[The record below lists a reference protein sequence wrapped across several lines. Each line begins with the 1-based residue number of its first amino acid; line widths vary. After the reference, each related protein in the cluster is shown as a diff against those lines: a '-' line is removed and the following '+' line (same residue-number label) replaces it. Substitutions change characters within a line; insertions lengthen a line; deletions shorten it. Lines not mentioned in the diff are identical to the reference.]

1 MSDEQQLSEVLSE
14 FARTLVTDFPI
25 HGILDH
31 LVKRIVDVLPVSAAG
46 VTLIAPDASPRYV
59 AASDDAALCFERLQ
73 SELGEGPCLVAFQ
86 TGDAVATPDLR
97 SEDRFPRFTKR
108 ALSEGLRA
116 VFAFPLN
123 NGQNRMGALDLY
135 GTDPGPLDTRSMSAA
150 HTLADV
156 ASAYMCNAQT
166 RADLQES
173 SDKARET
180 ALHDPLTGLPNRT
193 LLLERLDHAVDRGR
207 RSGMI
212 SAVLFADLDEFKQI
226 NDLHGHLVGDE
237 LLVAIS
243 ERLTAALRPGDTL
256 ARLSG
261 DEFIILCEDL
271 GSPAEADGIAARLV
285 DAVAAPCVLSCA
297 QVEVTAS
304 VGIAFSGN
312 SDQSSEQVLQEADT
326 AMYQAKRRGGARH
339 QTVDAREQH
348 LAGQRINLERDLH
361 GALQRGELRSHYQPI
376 VDTATC
382 RMVGA
387 EALLRWVHPTR
398 GLVPPTLAIPLAER
412 SGLIGDIGH
421 WILDQ
426 ACRDRHNWIR
436 LNQASE
442 LAIAV
447 NVSATQLMSPGFT
460 ASVESVLATTDT
472 DPRLVTLEVTESVLI
487 QDSEQALVVL
497 DELKRIGV
505 TLALDDFGTGYS
517 SLNYLK
523 RFPIDVVKIDQGFVS
538 DLEWKSVS
546 YSIVAAV
553 VDLAHVLG
561 MTVVAEG
568 VENIDQLNDLDSV
581 GCDQCQGYYL
591 ARPMSDDALES
602 LIQRPHPNGGVYLPA
617 VASADP
623 PRAGDPVVAAFGK
636 CEEIPAPIQ
645 G

>member
-25 HGILDH
+25 QGILDH
-31 LVKRIVDVLPVSAAG
+31 LVKRIVDVLPISAAG
-46 VTLIAPDASPRYV
+46 VTLIAPDASPHYI
-59 AASDDAALCFERLQ
+59 AASNDSALCFERLQ
-73 SELGEGPCLVAFQ
+73 SETGEGPCLVAFR
-86 TGDAVATPDLR
+86 TGDPVATPDLR
-97 SEDRFPRFTKR
+97 TEVRFPKFTPR

-116 VFAFPLN
+116 VFAFPLT
-123 NGQNRMGALDLY
+123 NGLSRMGALDLY
-135 GTDPGPLDTRSMSAA
+135 RTVPGSLDARSMSAA
-150 HTLADV
+150 QTLADV
-156 ASAYMCNAQT
+156 ASAYMYNAQA

-193 LLLERLDHAVDRGR
+193 LLLERLDHAVDRTR

-212 SAVLFADLDEFKQI
+212 SAVLFADLDGFKQI
-226 NDLHGHLVGDE
+226 NDLFGHFAGDE
-237 LLVAIS
+237 LLISIS
-243 ERLTAALRPGDTL
+243 ERLSTALRPGDTL

-271 GSPAEADGIAARLV
+271 SSPAEADGIASRMV

-312 SDQSSEQVLQEADT
+312 SDQCPEQVLQEADT
-326 AMYQAKRRGGARH
+326 AMYQAKRKGGGRF

-348 LAGQRINLERDLH
+348 LAGQRANLERDLH

-382 RMVGA
+382 RMVGV

-398 GLVPPTLAIPLAER
+398 GLVPPVLAIPLAER
-412 SGLIGDIGH
+412 SGLIGEIGH

-426 ACRDRHNWIR
+426 ACRDRHDWMR
-436 LNQASE
+436 QNQASD
-442 LAIAV
+442 LTVAV
-447 NVSATQLMSPGFT
+447 NVSATQLISPGYIS
-460 ASVESVLATTDT
+460 SVESVLESTDT
-472 DPRLVTLEVTESVLI
+472 DPHLVTLEVTESVFI
-487 QDSEQALVVL
+487 QDSEQALLVL
-497 DELKRIGV
+497 DELKRLGV

-517 SLNYLK
+517 SLNYLR
-523 RFPIDVVKIDQGFVS
+523 RFPIDIVKIDQGFVS
-538 DLEWKSVS
+538 DLGWKSVS
-546 YSIVAAV
+546 YSIVASV

-568 VENIDQLNDLDSV
+568 VETIEQLKDLESV
-581 GCDQCQGYYL
+581 GCDRCQGYYL
-591 ARPMSDDALES
+591 ARPMSDVALDT
-602 LIQRPHPNGGVYLPA
+602 LIHRARPDRDVYLPA
-617 VASADP
+617 L
-623 PRAGDPVVAAFGK
+623 VAAGSL
-636 CEEIPAPIQ
+636 
-645 G
+645 